1 MAEPTKR
8 DREQAEKLSKV
19 YDTRAAVELA
29 ACLIADE
36 RARNV
41 ARLRAMAEEADAPW
55 PSGYEP
61 ARTLERAADALE
73 ADHE

>member
-36 RARNV
+36 RARN
-41 ARLRAMAEEADAPW
+41 AAKLRATAEVMLGDATVE
-55 PSGYEP
+55 G
-61 ARTLERAADALE
+61 RTLLMAANALE
-73 ADHE
+73 DDHE